1 MHIITDARRIDDM
14 SAQALELTR
23 TKRPPAP
30 QPHVSALGPIAL
42 YRALRANAITAWRA
56 EAYEE
61 PYLADRNLLGGYVLI
76 NDPDLIRH
84 VLVDNAANYPKD
96 ALQLEKL
103 TPAVG
108 RGLLTAEPESWRL
121 QRRTVAP
128 LFQPAALA
136 GYLAPMAA
144 SIDEMLERWEGYARS
159 GAAIDIAGE
168 MTALTYDIISRTV
181 FSHEIETPAEAMG
194 EAITTYFEAL
204 GRIDLW
210 DVLPLPRWLPRP
222 AFLRAKPAQGI
233 FREEVGRL
241 LERRRAR
248 LAAGETL
255 PDDLVTRL
263 MQARDPESG
272 APLSDAVIHD
282 NLVTFIGAGHE
293 TTANALSWTL
303 FLLSE
308 FPEADA
314 CVAAEAAALSATPDA
329 EGIAR
334 LTGTRMIL
342 EEAMRLYPPV
352 PFLSRGVMARD
363 RIADVEVTP
372 ATRIIIAP
380 WVLHRHRRL
389 WIDADLFRPE
399 RFAPEHRGQIS
410 RFAYL
415 PFGAGARI
423 CVGMGFAMQEALL
436 ALAMITRRFRLTLAA
451 GAQVFPFARMT
462 LRPLNGLPMRITAR

>member
-1 MHIITDARRIDDM
+1 M
-14 SAQALELTR
+14 STQPLER
-23 TKRPPAP
+23 TQGIERRPPAP
-30 QPHVSALGPIAL
+30 QPRVSALGPIGL

-61 PYLADRNLLGGYVLI
+61 PYLADRNMLGGYVLL
-76 NDPDLIRH
+76 NDPDLIRT
-84 VLVDNAANYPKD
+84 VLVEKAANYPKD

-108 RGLLTAEPESWRL
+108 RGLLTAEPDSWRL

-128 LFQPAALA
+128 LFQPANVA
-136 GYLAPMAA
+136 GYLASMAA
-144 SIDEMLERWEGYARS
+144 SIDPMLARWEDHARS
-159 GAAIDIAGE
+159 GAAIDIARE

-181 FSHEIETPAEAMG
+181 FSHEIETPAEVMG

-222 AFLRAKPAQGI
+222 AFIRARPAQGI

-241 LERRRAR
+241 VERRRAR
-248 LAAGETL
+248 VAAGGTL

-263 MQARDPESG
+263 MQARDPETG
-272 APLSDAVIHD
+272 APLSDTVIHD

-293 TTANALSWTL
+293 TTANALAWTL

-314 CVAAEAAALSATPDA
+314 VVAAEAAALGAAPDA
-329 EGIAR
+329 DDLER

-342 EEAMRLYPPV
+342 EESMRLYPPV
-352 PFLSRGVMARD
+352 PFLSRGVVARD
-363 RIADVEVTP
+363 RIGDVEVTP
-372 ATRIIIAP
+372 AIRVIIAP
-380 WVLHRHRRL
+380 WVLHRHRKL
-389 WIDADLFRPE
+389 WAEPDLFRPA
-399 RFAPEHRGQIS
+399 RFAPENRGKIS

-423 CVGMGFAMQEALL
+423 CVGMGFAMQEMLL
-436 ALAMITRRFRLTLAA
+436 SLVMIARRFRVTLAE

-462 LRPLNGLPMRITAR
+462 LRPLNGLPMRISLRG

>member
-1 MHIITDARRIDDM
+1 MHSVSGHDALASPRP
-14 SAQALELTR
+14 S
-23 TKRPPAP
+23 KRPPAP
-30 QPHVSALGPIAL
+30 EPRVAALGPLAL

-61 PYLADRNLLGGYVLI
+61 PYIADRNMLGGYVLL

-84 VLVDNAANYPKD
+84 VLVENAGNYPKD
-96 ALQLEKL
+96 VLQLDKL

-108 RGLLTAEPESWRL
+108 RGLLTAEPEAWRL

-128 LFQPAALA
+128 LFQPASVDA
-136 GYLAPMAA
+136 YLTSMAA
-144 SIDEMLERWEGYARS
+144 SIDEMLTRWEGHARS
-159 GAAIDIAGE
+159 GAMVDIARE

-181 FSHEIETPAEAMG
+181 FSHEIETPAEVMG

-222 AFLRAKPAQGI
+222 AFIRAKPARRI

-248 LAAGETL
+248 SAV

-263 MQARDPESG
+263 MQARDPETG

-293 TTANALSWTL
+293 TTANALAWTL

-308 FPEADA
+308 FPDADA
-314 CVAAEAAALSATPDA
+314 RVATEAASLGDNPNGDDI
-329 EGIAR
+329 ER

-342 EEAMRLYPPV
+342 EESMRLYPPV
-352 PFLSRGVMARD
+352 PFLSRGVAAPD
-363 RIADVEVTP
+363 RIGDVEVVP
-372 ATRIIIAP
+372 GTRIIIAP
-380 WVLHRHRRL
+380 WVLHRHRKL
-389 WIDADLFRPE
+389 WSDPDLFIPE
-399 RFAPEHRGQIS
+399 RFAPENRAKIS

-436 ALAMITRRFRLTLAA
+436 ALATITRRFRLTLAENA
-451 GAQVFPFARMT
+451 NVSPFPRMT
-462 LRPLNGLPMRITAR
+462 LRLLNGLPMRIIPR